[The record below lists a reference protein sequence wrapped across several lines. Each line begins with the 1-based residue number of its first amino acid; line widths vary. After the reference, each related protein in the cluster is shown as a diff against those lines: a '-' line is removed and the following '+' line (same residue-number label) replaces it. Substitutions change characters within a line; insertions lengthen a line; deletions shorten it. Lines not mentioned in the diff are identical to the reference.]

1 MKAAYFI
8 LPLFAALTSARAV
21 EQAARAEVDC
31 ANLLT
36 ACLSTVASTGQSNS
50 QCAEYEKECGDQSLR
65 QSAILARDASAPAP
79 APPTKPSKGV
89 PEFHV
94 FAASIR
100 GAVETHAHGKF
111 DADELAKELYTALT
125 SGNCSLGVAL
135 GILLK
140 FCGKGGVGIN
150 IEGLFNAIF
159 TIIFKLTGEFNGLLL
174 HGAASVGGI
183 AKIIL
188 GILGGVTH
196 AGLNIADFI
205 AKIITMFSHGRF
217 DLATLLNTVINF
229 LNTAGVHPRAIGE
242 VSNELMLLS
251 ERTSVAARDEMVHA
265 RSLLDI
271 PKLIAE
277 IVTCFKP
284 GQKPDWPRLSGL
296 ILQVIKELVV
306 GIGKFFIPGLGA
318 IAGRDE
324 GDGEIVGRGIAVAR
338 GVKGGLKIG
347 AGADWPRF
355 AQEVIDLIM
364 HFSIG
369 KLIKV
374 VISFFTN
381 LFRPKKA

>member
-31 ANLLT
+31 ADLLT
-36 ACLSTVASTGQSNS
+36 TCLATVASTGESNG
-50 QCAEYEKECGDQSLR
+50 QCADYEKRCGDQSLR
-65 QSAILARDASAPAP
+65 QSAILAREASAPAP
-79 APPTKPSKGV
+79 ASPTKPPKGV
-89 PEFHV
+89 PELHV
-94 FAASIR
+94 FTASIK
-100 GAVETHAHGKF
+100 GAVDAHAHGKV
-111 DADELAKELYTALT
+111 DAVALARELHTALSEGKCT
-125 SGNCSLGVAL
+125 LGVAL
-135 GILLK
+135 KILLK

-150 IEGLFNAIF
+150 VEGLFNAIF
-159 TIIFKLTGEFNGLLL
+159 TIIFKLTGQFNGLLL
-174 HGAASVGGI
+174 HGAPSVGGI

-188 GILGGVTH
+188 SILGGVTH

-217 DLATLLNTVINF
+217 DLATLLNTIITF
-229 LNTAGVHPRAIGE
+229 LNNAGVHPRAIGE

-271 PKLIAE
+271 PMLIAE
-277 IVTCFKP
+277 IVKCFKP

-318 IAGRDE
+318 IAGRDD
-324 GDGEIVGRGIAVAR
+324 DGEIVGRGIAVAR
-338 GVKGGLKIG
+338 GIKGGLKIG
-347 AGADWPRF
+347 AGADWPAF

-381 LFRPKKA
+381 LFKPKKA